1 MFGWMSTTREKSELV
16 AGQRWAARSVR
27 KSYLAVQ
34 LLTNLRSRRGRVYS
48 LVTILGML
56 LLVALE
62 GEGSLRGMGMLRYS
76 EELIK
81 HLGRGIRPRPP
92 GLSMVWY
99 VLQRVEGD

>member
-1 MFGWMSTTREKSELV
+1 
-16 AGQRWAARSVR
+16 
-27 KSYLAVQ
+27 
-34 LLTNLRSRRGRVYS
+34 
-48 LVTILGML
+48 LGML